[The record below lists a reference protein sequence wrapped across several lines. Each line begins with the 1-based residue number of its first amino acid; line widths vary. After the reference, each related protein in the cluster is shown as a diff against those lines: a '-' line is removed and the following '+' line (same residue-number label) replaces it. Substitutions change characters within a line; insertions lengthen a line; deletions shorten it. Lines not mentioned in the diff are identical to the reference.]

1 MAQVW
6 RGYVTFKGVSPI
18 DVVSALLVGLLF
30 WFQPTPF
37 LIPFTQLPIERQGLG
52 WFANLLIGLAY
63 AVPMAFRRTHPVPSA
78 LTILCG
84 AGVHLL
90 LEPANIT
97 LADFAVV
104 AAVYAVTVYGPVW
117 AHRLVLSLTLL
128 GSFFIAIPTLTMG
141 GAIRNDW
148 GTWGPFLGI
157 VTYIMAVTLAVYG
170 LALARRSQLAKMLSL
185 MRIASDAQAAAKTER
200 ELAVLE
206 ERSRIAREMHDIVAH
221 TLSVV
226 IAQADGGRYAA
237 TKDPEAS
244 TRALATISD
253 MARDALKDI
262 RSIIGVLRESEGDEQ
277 PTLPQPIERDLETL
291 VRNVRDSGVRV
302 SFVRTGQSRTL
313 PVGVGNAVYR
323 ICQEAITNSLKHAG
337 PTPHITVLLQTTDAA
352 LLLQVD
358 DDGRGAAAPSDGKG
372 HGLIG
377 MSERASAFGG
387 SVTSG
392 PRPGGGFRVL
402 ASIPIPHLDNSN
414 RSEHD

>member
-52 WFANLLIGLAY
+52 WFASLLIGLAY

-148 GTWGPFLGI
+148 ATWGPFLGI

-185 MRIASDAQAAAKTER
+185 MRIAND
-200 ELAVLE
+200 
-206 ERSRIAREMHDIVAH
+206 
-221 TLSVV
+221 
-226 IAQADGGRYAA
+226 AQADGGRYAA

-291 VRNVRDSGVRV
+291 VRNVRDSGVKV

>member
-1 MAQVW
+1 
-6 RGYVTFKGVSPI
+6 
-18 DVVSALLVGLLF
+18 
-30 WFQPTPF
+30 
-37 LIPFTQLPIERQGLG
+37 
-52 WFANLLIGLAY
+52 
-63 AVPMAFRRTHPVPSA
+63 
-78 LTILCG
+78 
-84 AGVHLL
+84 
-90 LEPANIT
+90 
-97 LADFAVV
+97 
-104 AAVYAVTVYGPVW
+104 
-117 AHRLVLSLTLL
+117 
-128 GSFFIAIPTLTMG
+128 
-141 GAIRNDW
+141 
-148 GTWGPFLGI
+148 
-157 VTYIMAVTLAVYG
+157 MAVTLAVYG

-185 MRIASDAQAAAKTER
+185 MRIANDAQAAAKTER

-253 MARDALKDI
+253 MPSDALKDI
-262 RSIIGVLRESEGDEQ
+262 RSIIRALRDSEGDEQ

-291 VRNVRDSGVRV
+291 VRNVRDSGVKV